1 MNDDEVQK
9 QLDHMVKFIYREAD
23 EKASEIEAK
32 GKEEASIEK
41 ARIVMEEKLKIMKDF
56 ERKEKQIE
64 TKIKIAYSNELNQS
78 RLQILKARDEGIQK
92 LKNEA
97 HRRLAQVSKDVVGY
111 KKLLHDLIVQGL
123 IKLEEPKVSV
133 VCRAQDK
140 SLVQD
145 VVSGAAAEYKVK
157 TGKSVEVDIDNVRF
171 LPPGPE
177 ESGNP
182 EDSCSGGV
190 LLSSNQGK
198 IICSNTLDD
207 RLQMSFE
214 QQLPQIREILY
225 GKSTTRKHRD

>member
-214 QQLPQIREILY
+214 QLLSLFIEIL
-225 GKSTTRKHRD
+225 